1 MRKTSGERSAPM
13 ESAGYADFT
22 PALTLRLRRTCPT
35 GQTSKEG
42 EAGESAQS
50 AKFVVKILS
59 ALLAAVSVVWAS
71 VAGAEAPGVQRI
83 LRDGE
88 RLTYDV
94 TWLGIK
100 AGQATMEIR
109 GTVQVKGERAIHLVT
124 TAQSSP
130 LVSRIYPVNDRSESY
145 LGLEPMRAL
154 RFEKHLREGR
164 YRHDSQTDFD
174 HDGGVATF
182 RYLDF
187 GPVPKG
193 ISSLEEAEKYGR
205 YVVQEFPLSPG
216 ALDEL
221 SVLYYVRT
229 LSLPAGAT
237 VRAKVFASKKNWE
250 LEVRVQGRETLET
263 VLGRRET
270 LVVEPLLKFEG
281 IFQQKG
287 RVIVWLT
294 DDAERIPVQMRSEI
308 KVGSFVS
315 RLTRREAGGGQAGL
329 AAPGVGAR

>member
-1 MRKTSGERSAPM
+1 MWATAVRGEVVDVRRV
-13 ESAGYADFT
+13 
-22 PALTLRLRRTCPT
+22 LR
-35 GQTSKEG
+35 E
-42 EAGESAQS
+42 
-50 AKFVVKILS
+50 
-59 ALLAAVSVVWAS
+59 
-71 VAGAEAPGVQRI
+71 
-83 LRDGE
+83 GE
-88 RLTYDV
+88 RLVYDV
-94 TWLGIK
+94 TWLGIR

-109 GTVQVKGERAIHLVT
+109 DAVQIKGERAIHLVT

-130 LVSRIYPVNDRSESY
+130 LVSKIYPVNDRSESY

-174 HDGGVATF
+174 HHGGVATF

-193 ISSLEEAEKYGR
+193 ITRLEEAEKYGR

-229 LSLPAGAT
+229 LPLLSGTT

-250 LEVRVQGRETLET
+250 LEVRVQGRETLDT

-287 RVIVWLT
+287 RVIVWLS

-315 RLTRREAGGGQAGL
+315 RLTRREAGGGQASL
-329 AAPGVGAR
+329 AAPGTGVR